1 MRCEVSNVN
10 KYRIELLSSVEEKN
24 GTIYGI
30 ESEKNN
36 KREKKE
42 KRRNL

>member
-1 MRCEVSNVN
+1 MKAEC
-10 KYRIELLSSVEEKN
+10 SVEEKN

-42 KRRNL
+42 KRRNLWFM